1 MSNRFHSKYHRQNHH
16 SYTNPFNP
24 DAGHDPIASQDQP
37 FRGDFC
43 LFGALSC
50 FAPLSA
56 TAGYFY
62 SNNTALCAIAQDKG
76 LHIFASRNINTT
88 GAYIFSSGIALSAYA
103 NGVGMNLYS
112 LTNGIQLYGLNNALI
127 SYSPINGITSFGGNY
142 AGAFLSNNR
151 ALSGFGTSF
160 GLDISSN
167 VFGIDSKAGSIA
179 GRFFSQNRALSA
191 FGGVVG
197 LDLQSARTGLN
208 VYALSAGGV
217 FRSPTVAIQAE
228 SPTVALSSGGG
239 GSVVFQNRVG
249 IFKTPSNYPFT
260 SNVVLDVNGNSY
272 FNGDLT
278 VTGDLSAFGVF
289 SYFDTRV
296 SITSSLRV
304 DNVGTDTALTV
315 LQRGNQPIF
324 ACYDSDSVTV
334 PSLILD
340 GNSTRSGWMSL
351 GSLIPESPFT
361 IVKSRTQSN
370 NQPQFRIT
378 DGQTTPRKISM
389 GTESNTFDHPFFG
402 TETDDHLLFNAN
414 NETKMFITKDGKV
427 GIGLSSVNDIETTL
441 HITGGIKLSANNV
454 TLPLIEPQNTTN
466 AYIVFPAVGE
476 AGLSD
481 TAILRQIGTPEFVG
495 STPFGNYHMTLD
507 LYDDQNAALP
517 QRNQQ
522 FSIRNVRSLDLAP
535 DEITTRVNIDG
546 RGFVGINTQSP
557 DQLLAHLTVV
567 GQISAN
573 QNIITTRTLQAN
585 DIQSTNNIV
594 IANSTFG
601 ANNAITYSVGDDRY
615 GIERVVFKNG
625 DSTISIPV
633 NNVNAWVPA
642 DFSMALEQGVW
653 IYEMNLV
660 LMPDSILG
668 VKYRIRF
675 NTNESGQSLLLTDIY
690 GVTNTTTDS
699 RVLSYTQF
707 PAVND
712 RITTSVANSLYSY
725 RVAGTIRLNN
735 AGTISIEVAN
745 ATASTDP
752 QSITCEGFSFMKA
765 RKVG

>member
-1 MSNRFHSKYHRQNHH
+1 
-16 SYTNPFNP
+16 
-24 DAGHDPIASQDQP
+24 
-37 FRGDFC
+37 
-43 LFGALSC
+43 LGALSC

-62 SNNTALCAIAQDKG
+62 SNNTALCAVAQTKG

-142 AGAFLSNNR
+142 AGAFLSTNR

-167 VFGIDSKAGSIA
+167 VFGVDSRAGSIA

-208 VYALSAGGV
+208 VYALSAAGV

-304 DNVGTDTALTV
+304 DNIGTDTALTV
-315 LQRGNQPIF
+315 LQRGNQPII
-324 ACYDSDSVTV
+324 ACYDSDSITV

-340 GNSTRSGWMSL
+340 GNSTRSGWLSL

-370 NQPQFRIT
+370 NQPQFRIA
-378 DGQTTPRKISM
+378 DGQVTPRKIAM
-389 GTESNTFDHPFFG
+389 GTESDVFNDPFFG
-402 TETDDHLLFNAN
+402 TETNDHLLFNTN
-414 NETKMFITKDGKV
+414 NQTKMFLTKEGKV

-441 HITGGIKLSANNV
+441 HITGGIKLSADNV
-454 TLPLIEPQNTTN
+454 TLPLIEAQNTTN

-476 AGLSD
+476 AGLTD
-481 TAILRQIGTPEFVG
+481 NAILRQIGTPEFVG
-495 STPFGNYHMTLD
+495 NVPFGNYHMTLD

-517 QRNQQ
+517 ERNQQ

-535 DEITTRVNIDG
+535 DVITSRVNIDG
-546 RGFVGINTQSP
+546 RGFVGINTQHP
-557 DQLLAHLTVV
+557 DALLAQLTVN

-585 DIQSTNNIV
+585 DITSTNNIT
-594 IANSTFG
+594 IGNSTFG
-601 ANNAITYSVGDDRY
+601 NNNAITYSVGDNRY
-615 GIERVVFKNG
+615 GIEKAIFKNG
-625 DSTISIPV
+625 DSTVQPPL
-633 NNVNAWVPA
+633 NNVNAWVPV
-642 DFSMALEQGVW
+642 DFSMALEEGVW
-653 IYEMNLV
+653 IFEMILF
-660 LMPDSILG
+660 LSADSILG
-668 VKYRIRF
+668 LKYRTRF
-675 NTNESGQSLLLTDIY
+675 DTNQSSQQLLLTDIFQKQAATSD
-690 GVTNTTTDS
+690 V
-699 RVLSYTQF
+699 RVSNYTSF
-707 PAVND
+707 PATND
-712 RITTSVANSLYSY
+712 KITTSTVNSIYMYKVSGTL
-725 RVAGTIRLNN
+725 RLVNNGTIF
-735 AGTISIEVAN
+735 IEVAN

-752 QSITCEGFSFMKA
+752 QGITCKEFSFMKA